1 MEYKWNIRDKLSEA
15 MTVYTCYNIA
25 LMRKLQYCEAIIE
38 YSVREFAGWDLG
50 GEKRDRCNKGDN

>member
-15 MTVYTCYNIA
+15 MTVYICYNVA

-38 YSVREFAGWDLG
+38 YSVREFAGWHLG
-50 GEKRDRCNKGDN
+50 GEKKESV